1 LKSTYLG
8 AGIRFRNDDPT
19 RLMAKDSDSTPPKR
33 KVLDLIE
40 PAKAPSR
47 RERQRTAATPAPE
60 VPAPPSE
67 LQKKKDGALDL
78 FSDDGKKKKS
88 GVRKTD
94 QSGKAVMPVI
104 SKILEEEAPAPEPVE
119 VIPPPAPP
127 EPPAPPSSGEGDADD
142 SDTGNYISIKPPII
156 VSELAARMGLKPFV
170 LLADLIKL
178 QVFVAPNQ
186 AIEPDIA
193 AKVCE
198 THGFFFEREKRE
210 KGGGV
215 HKVEEVVV
223 EPEAPQDEPEDV
235 LQLRPPIITIMGH
248 VDHGKTSLLDYIR
261 KSSIT
266 KGEAGGITQHVAA
279 YKVEHEGRPIT
290 FIDTPG
296 HAIFSDMRARGAD
309 ITDIVVLVVAANDGI
324 MPQTLEAIEHAKK
337 AKKTIIIAINK
348 IDLPAANVMRVKTQL
363 AEKGLQ
369 TVDFGGDV
377 ECVEISALTGAGVP
391 DLLELL
397 ALQAEVLELKANPK
411 GNARAAIIEARV
423 QPGRGAT
430 ASVIVETGTLKVG
443 TPFICGPFAGKVKSL
458 INDRGENVK
467 EAKPGTP
474 VEVIG
479 FEEMPHVGD
488 EMVEMENVR
497 AAQKLADERQLE
509 RRQDRLKMP
518 QKSRMEDLFSN
529 VIAGTEKAVL
539 KLILKCDVQ
548 GSVEAIRKAIGDI
561 QSEKVN
567 TQIIIA
573 AAGPITEG
581 DIQMAS
587 SADAVVLGFNVKVEA
602 NAVKAVKSEG
612 VQVKLYSIVYE
623 LIDQVREAMLG
634 LLEPLTRENIIGHAE
649 VKMIFK
655 LSKSKGRA
663 AGSYVKD
670 GKIHRKAHARV
681 LRGSV
686 PVFDGKM
693 STLRRFQDEVEEVKS
708 GMECGIRLGEFN
720 EYQEGDVIECY
731 TLEKIPQGL

>member
-1 LKSTYLG
+1 
-8 AGIRFRNDDPT
+8 
-19 RLMAKDSDSTPPKR
+19 MAKDSSDSTPPKR

-40 PAKAPSR
+40 QPKATTR
-47 RERQRTAATPAPE
+47 RDRQRAAQAAE
-60 VPAPPSE
+60 AAPAPPSE

-78 FSDDGKKKKS
+78 FSDEGKKKKS
-88 GVRKTD
+88 GVRKTE
-94 QSGKAVMPVI
+94 QSGKAVLPTI
-104 SKILEEEAPAPEPVE
+104 SKVLEEEEPKPVLPE
-119 VIPPPAPP
+119 PAPP
-127 EPPAPPSSGEGDADD
+127 AAETVSPPAATSAAETEEPEDE
-142 SDTGNYISIKPPII
+142 DTGNIISIKPPII
-156 VSELAARMGLKPFV
+156 VAELATRMGLKPFR

-178 QVFVAPNQ
+178 QVFVAPHQ
-186 AIEPDIA
+186 AIEPETA
-193 AKVCE
+193 VKVCE
-198 THGFFFEREKRE
+198 MHGFIFEREKRE

-223 EPEAPQDEPEDV
+223 EPEAPLDEPEDL

-261 KSSIT
+261 KTKIT
-266 KGEAGGITQHVAA
+266 AGEAGGITQHVAA
-279 YKVEHEGRPIT
+279 YKVEHEGKPIT

-324 MPQTLEAIEHAKK
+324 MPQTLEAIEHARK
-337 AKKTIIIAINK
+337 AKKTIIVAINK
-348 IDLPAANVMRVKTQL
+348 IDLPSANVQRVKTQL

-377 ECVEISALTGAGVP
+377 EAVEISALTGAGVP

-443 TPFICGPFAGKVKSL
+443 TPFICGPYAGKVKSL
-458 INDRGENVK
+458 INDRGESIK

-479 FEEMPHVGD
+479 FDEMPYVGD
-488 EMVEMENVR
+488 ELVEMDSVR
-497 AAQKLADERQLE
+497 AAQKLADERQLD
-509 RRQDRLKMP
+509 RRNDRLKMT

-529 VIAGTEKAVL
+529 VIEGTGKAAL
-539 KLILKCDVQ
+539 KLVLKCDVQ
-548 GSVEAIRKAIGDI
+548 GSVEAIKKAIGDI
-561 QSEKVN
+561 QSDKVN

-573 AAGPITEG
+573 GAGPITEG
-581 DIQMAS
+581 DVQMAS

-602 NAVKAVKSEG
+602 NAVKAVKAEG

-649 VKMIFK
+649 VRMIFK

-663 AGSYVKD
+663 AGSFVKD

-681 LRGSV
+681 IRGGV

-720 EYQEGDVIECY
+720 EYQEGDIIECY
-731 TLEKIPQGL
+731 TLEKIPQTL

>member
-1 LKSTYLG
+1 MKSTYLG

-19 RLMAKDSDSTPPKR
+19 RLMAKDSDTTPPKR

-94 QSGKAVMPVI
+94 QSGRAVMPVI
-104 SKILEEEAPAPEPVE
+104 SKILEEEASAPEPVE

-142 SDTGNYISIKPPII
+142 GDTGNYISIKPPII

-178 QVFVAPNQ
+178 QVFVAPTQ

-309 ITDIVVLVVAANDGI
+309 ITDIVVLVVAAKDGI
-324 MPQTLEAIEHAKK
+324 MPQTLEAIAHAKK

-561 QSEKVN
+561 QSDKVN

-573 AAGPITEG
+573 GAGPITEG

>member
-1 LKSTYLG
+1 
-8 AGIRFRNDDPT
+8 
-19 RLMAKDSDSTPPKR
+19 MAKDSSDSTPPKR

-40 PAKAPSR
+40 QPKPASR
-47 RERQRTAATPAPE
+47 RDRQRAAQAAE
-60 VPAPPSE
+60 AAPAPPSK
-67 LQKKKDGALDL
+67 LDAAKANALDI
-78 FSDDGKKKKS
+78 FDEGGKKKRS
-88 GVRKTD
+88 GVRKTE
-94 QSGKAVMPVI
+94 QSGKAVLPSI
-104 SKILEEEAPAPEPVE
+104 SKVLEEEEPKAVVPATPPPPAETVS
-119 VIPPPAPP
+119 PPAPP
-127 EPPAPPSSGEGDADD
+127 AEAETAAEEE
-142 SDTGNYISIKPPII
+142 DTGNVISIKPPII
-156 VSELAARMGLKPFV
+156 VADLATRMGLKPFR

-178 QVFVAPNQ
+178 QVFVAPHQ
-186 AIEPDIA
+186 AIEPETA
-193 AKVCE
+193 VKVCE
-198 THGFFFEREKRE
+198 MHGFIFEREKRE

-215 HKVEEVVV
+215 HKVEEVVA
-223 EPEAPQDEPEDV
+223 EPEAPQDEPEDL

-261 KSSIT
+261 KTKIT
-266 KGEAGGITQHVAA
+266 AGEAGGITQHVAA
-279 YKVEHEGRPIT
+279 YKVEHEGKPIT

-337 AKKTIIIAINK
+337 AHKTIIVAINK
-348 IDLPAANVMRVKTQL
+348 IDLPTANAMRVKTQL

-458 INDRGENVK
+458 INDRGESIK

-479 FEEMPHVGD
+479 FEEMPNVGD
-488 EMVEMENVR
+488 ELVEMDSVR
-497 AAQKLADERQLE
+497 AAQKLADERQLDL
-509 RRQDRLKMP
+509 RNSRLKMT

-529 VIAGTEKAVL
+529 VIEGTGKAIL
-539 KLILKCDVQ
+539 KLVLKCDVQ
-548 GSVEAIRKAIGDI
+548 GSVEAIKKAIGDI
-561 QSEKVN
+561 QSDKVT

-573 AAGPITEG
+573 GAGPITEG
-581 DIQMAS
+581 DVQMAS

-602 NAVKAVKSEG
+602 NAVKTVKAEG

-623 LIDQVREAMLG
+623 LIDQVRDAMLG
-634 LLEPLTRENIIGHAE
+634 MLEPLTRENIIGHAE
-649 VKMIFK
+649 VRMIFK

-663 AGSYVKD
+663 AGSFVKD

-681 LRGSV
+681 LRGGV

-720 EYQEGDVIECY
+720 EYQEGDIIECY
-731 TLEKIPQGL
+731 TLEKIPQTL